1 MVFTYHVMQLVD
13 HGKLKLDTPIKDDL
27 ESRLRSVAI
36 TPMRSL
42 RATRVGRRSRRAWR
56 SLTLQASTT
65 SGSSSLAI
73 SCVFTLIPERASVTP
88 GKVSAFYSS
97 PSSMD
102 VRRRGLGVEVV
113 DLTTT
118 TYQQLGMTRT
128 RLMWRPD
135 FATNLAN
142 GWNDK
147 GEPQE
152 HDSRS
157 KERVAGSM
165 DTTISDL

>member
-1 MVFTYHVMQLVD
+1 
-13 HGKLKLDTPIKDDL
+13 
-27 ESRLRSVAI
+27 
-36 TPMRSL
+36 
-42 RATRVGRRSRRAWR
+42 
-56 SLTLQASTT
+56 
-65 SGSSSLAI
+65 
-73 SCVFTLIPERASVTP
+73 
-88 GKVSAFYSS
+88 
-97 PSSMD
+97 MD

-118 TYQQLGMTRT
+118 TYQLGMTRT

-157 KERVAGSM
+157 KVRVAGSM